1 MYISSYS
8 EWLMQTTLKIQG
20 NSISKSR
27 TASYFNACLVSIL
40 HYSKTYSHLTESQQ
54 YDIRLNVRKPREIF
68 QQIFNSVHVRQ
79 KWFFISQSGWN
90 WFSQRS
96 TGPFVTVELLHDLQQ
111 HRHVMVLSNH
121 ICRLSASSQCS
132 LFHYWQSSL
141 LIWQR
146 PSWLLRAFTVTYPK
160 LGTHQVD
167 RQFTLLY
174 QKMWSG
180 FQWKNQDSI
189 KLEILSYWCVVL
201 DLTSTPT
208 LLFLS
213 SALGTQANVLHIH
226 LDSIYCSLSAEHC
239 IKEECIV
246 FFNTKCVLTALISL
260 VKCT

>member
-1 MYISSYS
+1 MILRFPVGM
-8 EWLMQTTLKIQG
+8 E
-20 NSISKSR
+20 
-27 TASYFNACLVSIL
+27 LVLS
-40 HYSKTYSHLTESQQ
+40 
-54 YDIRLNVRKPREIF
+54 
-68 QQIFNSVHVRQ
+68 
-79 KWFFISQSGWN
+79 
-90 WFSQRS
+90 
-96 TGPFVTVELLHDLQQ
+96 FVTVELLHDLQQ
-111 HRHVMVLSNH
+111 QRHVMVLSNH

-141 LIWQR
+141 VIRQR
-146 PSWLLRAFTVTYPK
+146 PAWLLMASLVTYPK

-167 RQFTLLY
+167 RQFALLY
-174 QKMWSG
+174 QNCGWG
-180 FQWKNQDSI
+180 FTKWKNQDSI
-189 KLEILSYWCVVL
+189 KLEILSYWCAVL
-201 DLTSTPT
+201 DLTSTLT